1 MTLIKRYPNRKLY
14 DTSAR
19 QYVSLEAVAALIR
32 GGETVQVIEHGSG
45 EDITALILTQI
56 ISEQERRGGFL
67 PLDVL
72 TGLVQAGGT
81 TLAALRR
88 GLSDPLDL
96 LRQVDEE
103 IEARVDRLVAAGEL
117 AAEEGGR
124 LAQKLV
130 GLGRVSRSEPARAE
144 EALARA
150 LARHRLPTRDDV
162 DRLSALLD
170 ELAGHVVSLQAS
182 RQVRL
187 PGPEAG
193 DPPGSG
199 SGC

>member
-67 PLDVL
+67 PLEVL

-103 IEARVDRLVAAGEL
+103 IAARIERLVGAGEL

-124 LAQKLV
+124 LAQKLL
-130 GLGRVSRSEPARAE
+130 GLGRAGHSEATWSE

-150 LARHRLPTRDDV
+150 LAGHRLPSRADV

-170 ELAGHVVSLQAS
+170 ELARQVESLQAARGVMS
-182 RQVRL
+182 

-193 DPPGSG
+193 DPPG
-199 SGC
+199 

>member
-67 PLDVL
+67 PLEVL

-88 GLSDPLDL
+88 GPSAIDPGELGGSAWQAAATSFVL
-96 LRQVDEE
+96 FILGAIVPVLPFLFASGNAAVGASLAVR
-103 IEARVDRLVAAGEL
+103 AAGR
-117 AAEEGGR
+117 AGGPGGEPSGR
-124 LAQKLV
+124 AGAQV
-130 GLGRVSRSEPARAE
+130 TRSEGR
-144 EALARA
+144 
-150 LARHRLPTRDDV
+150 
-162 DRLSALLD
+162 
-170 ELAGHVVSLQAS
+170 
-182 RQVRL
+182 
-187 PGPEAG
+187 
-193 DPPGSG
+193 
-199 SGC
+199 